1 MFKNLLDGA
10 TSKMMTTSAVAS
22 LLVSGIVASTAFAV
36 TSTYNSHQRDKHN
49 AVYSLQAESAGS
61 SHVTIG
67 SGFVW
72 PASQESTSVDTAESN
87 QGDLPVENSSA
98 SELGSQ
104 PSTNN
109 EQSKNDSGSTS
120 DSQVENSASNS
131 PGDSSDQSSSG
142 ATDSQDNQFSQNTE
156 DTSSS
161 QSQSSNYN
169 YLLNVS
175 GYCDGGW
182 KCAQAAVNS
191 YSLSYIYYAPNF
203 QMIAGHNYGEAES
216 SPTLPPV
223 TSSRLLA
230 MALGYTGLLTLSG
243 WSTRLMFSRSE
254 VSSRSRPVLDPR
266 CFTHMLSRLAD
277 QQVMHLTEQRA

>member
-1 MFKNLLDGA
+1 MFKNLLDGT

-104 PSTNN
+104 PSTDT
-109 EQSKNDSGSTS
+109 EQNKNDSGFTS
-120 DSQVENSASNS
+120 GSQVENSTSYY
-131 PGDSSDQSSSG
+131 PGDSSEQSSSG
-142 ATDSQDNQFSQNTE
+142 TTDSQNNQSSQRNE
-156 DTSSS
+156 DTGSS
-161 QSQSSNYN
+161 QSQSPGYN

-182 KCAQAAVNS
+182 DCAQTAVNS

-203 QMIAGHNYGEAES
+203 QMIAGHNYGEAGVIANFA
-216 SPTLPPV
+216 PGDIIKV
-223 TSSRLLA
+223 TGNGAGLYRITHTQW
-230 MALGYTGLLTLSG
+230 MEYTTD
-243 WSTRLMFSRSE
+243 
-254 VSSRSRPVLDPR
+254 V
-266 CFTHMLSRLAD
+266 
-277 QQVMHLTEQRA
+277 QQVGGQFAFQTCVGSKMLHAYAVKIG

>member
-1 MFKNLLDGA
+1 MMFKNLLDGA

-203 QMIAGHNYGEAES
+203 QMIAGHNYGEAGVIANFA
-216 SPTLPPV
+216 PGDIIKV
-223 TSSRLLA
+223 TGNGAGLYRITHTQW
-230 MALGYTGLLTLSG
+230 MEYTTD
-243 WSTRLMFSRSE
+243 
-254 VSSRSRPVLDPR
+254 V
-266 CFTHMLSRLAD
+266 
-277 QQVMHLTEQRA
+277 QQVGGQFAFQTCVGSKMLHAYAVKIG

>member
-203 QMIAGHNYGEAES
+203 QMIAGHNYGEAGVIANFA
-216 SPTLPPV
+216 PGDIIKV
-223 TSSRLLA
+223 TGNGAGLYRITHTQW
-230 MALGYTGLLTLSG
+230 MEYTTD
-243 WSTRLMFSRSE
+243 
-254 VSSRSRPVLDPR
+254 V
-266 CFTHMLSRLAD
+266 
-277 QQVMHLTEQRA
+277 QQVGGQFAFQTCVGSKMLHAYTVKIG

>member
-1 MFKNLLDGA
+1 MFKNLLDGT

-120 DSQVENSASNS
+120 GSQTEDSSNNY

-142 ATDSQDNQFSQNTE
+142 ATDSQNNQFSQNTE

-203 QMIAGHNYGEAES
+203 QMIAGHNYGEAGVIANFA
-216 SPTLPPV
+216 PGDIIKV
-223 TSSRLLA
+223 TGNGAGLYRITHTQW
-230 MALGYTGLLTLSG
+230 MEYTTD
-243 WSTRLMFSRSE
+243 
-254 VSSRSRPVLDPR
+254 V
-266 CFTHMLSRLAD
+266 
-277 QQVMHLTEQRA
+277 QQVGGQFAFQTCVGSKMLHAYAVKIG

>member
-182 KCAQAAVNS
+182 DCAQAAVNS

-203 QMIAGHNYGEAES
+203 QMIAGHNYGEAGVIANFA
-216 SPTLPPV
+216 PGDIIKV
-223 TSSRLLA
+223 TGNGAGLYRITHTQW
-230 MALGYTGLLTLSG
+230 MEYTTD
-243 WSTRLMFSRSE
+243 
-254 VSSRSRPVLDPR
+254 V
-266 CFTHMLSRLAD
+266 
-277 QQVMHLTEQRA
+277 QQVGGQFAFQTCVGSKMLHAYAVKIG

>member
-203 QMIAGHNYGEAES
+203 QMIAGHNYGEAR
-216 SPTLPPV
+216 V
-223 TSSRLLA
+223 IARLC
-230 MALGYTGLLTLSG
+230 
-243 WSTRLMFSRSE
+243 
-254 VSSRSRPVLDPR
+254 PR
-266 CFTHMLSRLAD
+266 
-277 QQVMHLTEQRA
+277 